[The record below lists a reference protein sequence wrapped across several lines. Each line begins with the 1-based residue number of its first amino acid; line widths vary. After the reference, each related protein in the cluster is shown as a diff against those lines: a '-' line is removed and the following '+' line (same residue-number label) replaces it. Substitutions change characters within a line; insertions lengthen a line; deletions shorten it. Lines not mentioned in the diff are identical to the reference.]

1 MDNLN
6 TKMISWHPG
15 TNFNKESKFS
25 IIVPTWNNLSYLKIL
40 INSIERN
47 SAFKHQV
54 IIHINDGSDG
64 TLEWVRTR
72 GFDYTYSVENIGV
85 CWPLNACRALV
96 RTDYIVF
103 LNDDMYML
111 PEWDTALLDEIKRLG
126 HNFFFLSSTT
136 IEPRVSPHPGILS
149 SFDFGSTPEMFR
161 EEDLLNNYKSIKGQD
176 WSGATWPP
184 NIVHKDIWDLVGG
197 YSTEYYPGLYSDPD
211 FSMKLYEAGVRYFK
225 GLDASRTYHF
235 GSKSVLRIKL
245 NNGSKQF
252 LNKWGITSAS
262 FSRYFLKRGQQFNGA
277 INVDIHSRGLRTA
290 LIKGNLK
297 RIFSLLSGTG
307 KAKGKYSYNNIQSDR
322 K

>member
-1 MDNLN
+1 
-6 TKMISWHPG
+6 MISWHPN
-15 TNFNKESKFS
+15 TNNDKDSKFS

-40 INSIERN
+40 INSIEKN
-47 SAFKHQV
+47 STLKHQI
-54 IIHINDGSDG
+54 IIHVNDGTDG

-72 GFDYTYSVENIGV
+72 GFDYTHSLENIGV

-111 PEWDTALLDEIKRLG
+111 PEWDMALWDEIKWLN

-136 IEPRVSPHPGILS
+136 IEPRVSPHPGILA
-149 SFDFGSTPEMFR
+149 SFDYGSTPETFR
-161 EEDLLNNYKSIKGQD
+161 EDDLLKNFKSIKGKD

-225 GLDASRTYHF
+225 GIDTSRTYHF

-245 NNGSKQF
+245 NNGRKQF

-262 FSRYFLKRGQQFNGA
+262 FSRYFLNRGQHFEGE
-277 INVDIHSRGLRTA
+277 IDVDAHKKGLRMA
-290 LIKGNLK
+290 LIIGNLK

-307 KAKGKYSYNNIQSDR
+307 RAIGRYSYNNIQSRR